1 VKKILLGFYT
11 IFLDSLLKVI
21 MLSLESKNE
30 KSEFNALF
38 DFEYNLLLTLGLN
51 LIQQGE
57 VDSAIRF
64 FQELS
69 LSDLS
74 TNLTYFYLG
83 NLHTIKDELEIAIG
97 YYSLAWETNSNP
109 DLAPCLPSK
118 VLFTLITMD
127 YPDKEILKL
136 WLKRAEKFVQTYSCD
151 ELLIVDYASRLLE
164 KL

>member
-1 VKKILLGFYT
+1 
-11 IFLDSLLKVI
+11 

-30 KSEFNALF
+30 KEHKSQTLF
-38 DFEYNLLLTLGLN
+38 DFEYNQLLTLGLS

-57 VDSAIRF
+57 IDSAIRF

-83 NLHTIKDELEIAIG
+83 NLHSICDEPELAIG
-97 YYSLAWETNSNP
+97 YFSLAWETNS
-109 DLAPCLPSK
+109 DLELAARLTVK
-118 VLFTLITMD
+118 VLFILASIEN
-127 YPDKEILKL
+127 PDKEILKL
-136 WLKRAEKFVQTYSCD
+136 WLNRAKEFISSYSCD
-151 ELLIVDYASRLLE
+151 ELLILDYTERLLE

>member
-1 VKKILLGFYT
+1 M
-11 IFLDSLLKVI
+11 KVI
-21 MLSLESKNE
+21 MLSLESKE
-30 KSEFNALF
+30 ETHPKFNALF

-74 TNLTYFYLG
+74 SNLTYFYLG
-83 NLHTIKDELEIAIG
+83 NLHTIRDELEIAIG
-97 YYSLAWETNSNP
+97 YYSLAWEINSNP

-118 VLFTLITMD
+118 VLFTLVTMD
-127 YPDKEILKL
+127 NPDKEILKL
-136 WLKRAEKFVQTYSCD
+136 WLKRAENFTQSYTCD
-151 ELLIVDYASRLLE
+151 ELLIIDYATRLLE